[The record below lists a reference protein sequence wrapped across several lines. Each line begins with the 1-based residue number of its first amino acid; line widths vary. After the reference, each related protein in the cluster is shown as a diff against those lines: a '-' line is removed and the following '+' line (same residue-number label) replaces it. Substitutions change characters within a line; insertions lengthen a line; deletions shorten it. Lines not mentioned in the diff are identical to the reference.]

1 MYIPLTFEGSQAKC
15 LYAEAGPGG
24 YNGSFISG
32 SDQYNYHLYTG
43 SVGTLNVNAGTI
55 DNVTILIVGGG
66 GGGGTHTIGAQGGGG
81 GEVKFL
87 TNQRLYTG
95 TYSIS
100 IGGGGI
106 GFVGATSRIGNT
118 GGQSSFSGSN
128 LFISAS
134 GGGGGGYYGNSS
146 GTGVSG
152 NGFAGGTPISTA
164 GGGGGGATAAGSPG
178 TTSSGG
184 NGGQGLYFATAN
196 SNIAWGFGCGGG
208 GSKNGNNAGVSCNDN
223 FYGAGANY
231 SSGQSGADGMPGYG
245 MGGGGGYASSAT
257 GGGDGSSGV
266 IYIQYKINSYC
277 KNNFNQTGSCG
288 CREIVITPNNTPSEL
303 DPTYTGSY
311 VYVPCYG
318 TELVSGSIRDEYP
331 ITVCAMSGTF
341 FYTPT
346 QIGFVTGSIGNALAE
361 CSTGSSCL
369 PIPQY
374 TSSCSSS
381 IYTYFG
387 AGNTYY
393 VPRNSTSLSFASV
406 GGTGEGNTF
415 GRYICQSSILTN
427 PSGSDVVV
435 QQNSYFGSFIDG
447 KLSGAKCVVLGF
459 TRTIAT
465 AGSTYTQTL
474 HYWDQFGVEQT
485 VTKTY
490 NNASPTWTYSFTT
503 SFANGAPYFTSTTIS
518 PNELYYLSTANEYT
532 SSGLPTCGCP

>member
-66 GGGGTHTIGAQGGGG
+66 GGGGTHTVGAQGGGG

-164 GGGGGGATAAGSPG
+164 GGGGGGAVAVGDGGSAGS
-178 TTSSGG
+178 
-184 NGGQGLYFATAN
+184 NGGGGYDYATAN
-196 SNIAWGFGCGGG
+196 SARVWSFGCGGG
-208 GSKNGNNAGVSCNDN
+208 GSGNNIGSAGGSCNGTT
-223 FYGAGANY
+223 YGDGAIY
-231 SSGQSGADGMPGYG
+231 TSGGSGNAGMPYYG
-245 MGGGGGYASSAT
+245 MGGGGGKAAAST
-257 GGGDGSSGV
+257 GGGDGGSGV

-277 KNNFNQTGSCG
+277 KNNYNQTGSCG
-288 CREIVITPNNTPSEL
+288 CREITFVSNGNVAEL
-303 DPTYTGSY
+303 DVTYTGSY
-311 VYVPCYG
+311 AYVPCYG
-318 TELVSGSIRDEYP
+318 TQLVTGSIRDEYP

-341 FYTPT
+341 FMGPT
-346 QIGFVTGSIGNALAE
+346 SGIGFVTGSTGNALAK
-361 CSTGSSCL
+361 CATGSSCL

-406 GGTGEGNTF
+406 GGTGVGNTF
-415 GRYICQSSILTN
+415 GRYICQSTISTN
-427 PSGSDVVV
+427 PYFSDVVV
-435 QQNSYFGSFIDG
+435 QQNSYSGPFIDG
-447 KLSGAKCVVLGF
+447 KLSGAQCVVLGF

-474 HYWDQFGVEQT
+474 HYWDQFGVEKT

-490 NNASPTWTYSFTT
+490 NNASPTWTLTFTT

>member
-43 SVGTLNVNAGTI
+43 SVGTLNVSAGAI
-55 DNVTILIVGGG
+55 NNVTILIVGGG
-66 GGGGTHTIGAQGGGG
+66 GGGGTNTFSAQGGGG
-81 GEVKFL
+81 GEVKLL
-87 TNQRLYTG
+87 TNQILYTG

-100 IGGGGI
+100 IGGGGT
-106 GFVGATSRIGNT
+106 GFKGATNRIGGG

-128 LFISAS
+128 LFLSSS
-134 GGGGGGYYGNSS
+134 GGGGGGYFGNSS
-146 GTGVSG
+146 GTGTSG

-164 GGGGGGATAAGSPG
+164 GGGGGGAIANGNPG
-178 TTSSGG
+178 TTSTGG
-184 NGGQGLYFATAN
+184 NGGDGLGYATAGSTN
-196 SNIAWGFGCGGG
+196 AWGFGCGGG
-208 GSKNGNNAGVSCNDN
+208 GSKNGNNAGRSCNDV
-223 FYGAGANY
+223 FYGAGGNY
-231 SSGQSGADGMPGYG
+231 SAGESGNAGMPYYG
-245 MGGGGGYASSAT
+245 MGGGGGKAAVGT
-257 GGGDGSSGV
+257 GGGDGGSGV

-288 CREIVITPNNTPSEL
+288 CREIVITPNLNSVNL

-318 TELVSGSIRDEYP
+318 IELVSGSIRDEYP

-406 GGTGEGNTF
+406 GGTGVGNTF
-415 GRYICQSSILTN
+415 GRYICQSSISTN
-427 PSGSDVVV
+427 PYFSDIMV
-435 QQNSYFGSFIDG
+435 QQNSYAGAFIEG

-459 TRTIAT
+459 TRTI
-465 AGSTYTQTL
+465 STGGNSYTQTL
-474 HYWDQFGVEQT
+474 HYWDCAGVEQS
-485 VTKTY
+485 VTNTY
-490 NNASPTWTYSFTT
+490 NNANPTWTYSFTT
-503 SFANGAPYFTSTTIS
+503 SFANGAPYFTSTQIS
-518 PNELYYLSTANEYT
+518 PNDLYYLSTGADYT
-532 SSGLPTCGCP
+532 GSGLPTCGCP